1 MKMSLAILIGGA
13 IFIFLAVVMAAVF
26 IPGWVWNPTQTI
38 AAHPYTPQ
46 EELGRKVYFSN
57 GCDYCHTQYVRYYD
71 ADYTGPVSQG
81 GNYVYDQP
89 LLLGSERTGP
99 DLSYI
104 GRQTRLHLGN

>member
-1 MKMSLAILIGGA
+1 MRMSFAILVGGA

-26 IPGWVWNPTQTI
+26 IPGWIWTPPQTI
-38 AAHPYTPQ
+38 AAHTYTAQ

-81 GNYVYDQP
+81 GNYVFDQP
-89 LLLGSERTGP
+89 LWTFSSIRHRRNEA
-99 DLSYI
+99 DKVYI
-104 GRQTRLHLGN
+104 PAT